1 MAQSS
6 NRAKHVRKLKRKASL
21 AVRSA
26 KFYQTQW
33 FNTQCSLVAVLGQ
46 LGGETTVTQGTYAQ
60 AVEGIIK
67 GELSYEAVKG
77 ANAQETILRV
87 VTKQAEPAAL
97 PPVELENGS
106 TIEFDGHPDDEPL
119 MGQIVG
125 GFDAEGDY
133 HFAESDRLLNEE
145 GIPFETIG
153 QIARDEE
160 ENA

>member
-6 NRAKHVRKLKRKASL
+6 NRAKHVRKLKRKATL

-33 FNTQCSLVAVLGQ
+33 FNTQCNLVAVLGQ
-46 LGGETTVTQGTYAQ
+46 LGGETTITQGTYAQ

-87 VTKQAEPAAL
+87 VMKQAEQTVVPDPIVEAA
-97 PPVELENGS
+97 VE
-106 TIEFDGHPDDEPL
+106 
-119 MGQIVG
+119 

-145 GIPFETIG
+145 GVPFETIG
-153 QIARDEE
+153 QIARDVE

>member
-1 MAQSS
+1 MASSS

-33 FNTQCSLVAVLGQ
+33 FNTQCNLVAVLGQ
-46 LGGETTVTQGTYAQ
+46 LGGEATVTQGTYAQ

-77 ANAQETILRV
+77 ANVQETILRV
-87 VTKQAEPAAL
+87 VTKQAEQTVVADPIVEAA
-97 PPVELENGS
+97 
-106 TIEFDGHPDDEPL
+106 
-119 MGQIVG
+119 VG

>member
-60 AVEGIIK
+60 AVEGVIK

-77 ANAQETILRV
+77 ANVQETILRV
-87 VTKQAEPAAL
+87 VTKQAEQTVVADPIVEAA
-97 PPVELENGS
+97 
-106 TIEFDGHPDDEPL
+106 
-119 MGQIVG
+119 VG

-145 GIPFETIG
+145 GVPFETIG